1 MFPRVLFP
9 TDFSAYANAVFAC
22 LPDLKTAG
30 LSEVVLLSVI
40 RPSDVPLPATV
51 NRESLEYWRF
61 SLEEQMNVARMALEG
76 KGLRVVTR
84 IEYGSPVEQILSVAE
99 DERVNLIVMGA
110 QGMTAAQ
117 ELLLGSTAY
126 EVVRRATLPVL
137 LEKAEVVRELGH
149 VRCHGI
155 CETMFTHVLHPT
167 DFSEC
172 AEAAFQVVKRLK
184 SAGTKQVTVLHVQD
198 ERNMRHRSGEQ
209 IAEFDRLDMERL
221 EQLCK
226 FLNMFGLEAQPMLRH
241 GIPFRETL
249 KAAEEIG
256 AGLIVLGAQ
265 GRSAVREMLTG
276 STLENVVRL
285 SRQAV
290 LVVRPK
296 GRTEIA

>member
-1 MFPRVLFP
+1 MFTRILFP

-22 LPDLKTAG
+22 LPELKAAG
-30 LSEVVLLSVI
+30 VGEVVLLSVI
-40 RPSDVPLPATV
+40 RPSDVPMPETV
-51 NRESLEYWRF
+51 NRESLEYWKF

-84 IEYGSPVEQILSVAE
+84 VEYGHPVEQILQVAA
-99 DERVNLIVMGA
+99 DERVDLIVMGA

-117 ELLLGSTAY
+117 ELLIGSTAY

-137 LEKAEVVRELGH
+137 LQKAEVVRELGH
-149 VRCHGI
+149 VKCQTV
-155 CETMFTHVLHPT
+155 CKTMFTHILHPT

-184 SAGTKQVTVLHVQD
+184 SAGTKRVTILHVQD
-198 ERNMRHRSGEQ
+198 ERNMRQRPAEQ
-209 IAEFDRLDMERL
+209 IAEFDRHDTERL
-221 EQLCK
+221 EKLCK
-226 FLNMFGLEAQPMLRH
+226 SLMMFGLQAHPLLRH

-249 KAAEEIG
+249 RVADEIG
-256 AGLIVLGAQ
+256 AGLIVLGSH
-265 GRSAVREMLTG
+265 GKSAVQEMLAG

-290 LVVRPK
+290 LVIRPQQK
-296 GRTEIA
+296 EMV